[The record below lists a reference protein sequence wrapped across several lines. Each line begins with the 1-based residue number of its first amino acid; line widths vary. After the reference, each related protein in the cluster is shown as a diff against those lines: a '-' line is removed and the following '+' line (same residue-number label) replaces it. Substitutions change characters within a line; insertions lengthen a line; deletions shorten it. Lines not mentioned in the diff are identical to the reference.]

1 MKRLRHPCQGSS
13 RGLTLLFFKSGGICE
28 YVVLKTIKLRR
39 GYKLRKSGKRK
50 RLVNFRLTW
59 SVLKLLV
66 RKLPLRVGLRNLS
79 RFKST
84 SIK

>member
-13 RGLTLLFFKSGGICE
+13 RGLTLLFLKSGGICE

-59 SVLKLLV
+59 SVVKLLIENYPYV
-66 RKLPLRVGLRNLS
+66 LG
-79 RFKST
+79 
-84 SIK
+84 